1 MESKEIKVYG
11 TLVNETVGTVA
22 DSSHNDILMNAY
34 QLYDSRFI
42 NNGGVN
48 NYQDVINKRLTAI
61 TYANGVTTITGDLTV
76 TGTTN
81 TNNLGVTN
89 NTTTKNLTVSD
100 DASIKNITSSGNTTL
115 QNVTVNGT
123 TTANGTTT
131 FNEDVTFNDNAQF
144 KEDVTFGDNVTF
156 NSNITF
162 SQNTTISGVS
172 LNNLSDVNTSGAA
185 DGNFLKFNGT
195 NWVPASI
202 TLSNLSGGISFND
215 LTDVNTSGATN
226 GSVLKYNG
234 TSWVIGSDN
243 AGNNGATN
251 LNELSD
257 VDTTGALNGSVLKY
271 NGTTWVVGA
280 DNTGNNGATT
290 LDGLNDV
297 DTTGASTGSIL
308 KYNGTSW
315 VVGTDNTGNNGATNL
330 DGLSDV
336 DTTGATNGSIL
347 KYNGSQWVV
356 GTDIEGVTG
365 ATDLNGLSSVAVSSP
380 QNGQVLYYDSTSSKW
395 VNRKLS
401 LSDITMPNA
410 SEGQVLKYTSGAW
423 IAATDNTSSG
433 GSGGVTLNQPLSAIN
448 SANLGAPSQSNVGL
462 VWNGSAWTYQSLS
475 SDGSSSGTQSG
486 TITIGGVEAVDLGL
500 SVKWATHNIGA
511 VNLSDTGYGFEWGN
525 KNPFTTPSPQ
535 KRFGTNINPQTGQPY
550 DSDMS
555 GEDTYNQSLNNG
567 SSSTTYL
574 SAIGKF
580 SSENDMATQT
590 LRNGWFT
597 PTYEHFTE
605 LVRNTTVQVYY
616 LQSENKWVLKFTA
629 RNGNYIIMPF
639 CGKFWVNEVLE
650 QQNFL
655 YYSPQTLTTDTAPCI
670 NLETAFNQ
678 FYQPTDPYGLTYN
691 SNNRNH
697 VPSETLSQ
705 RKMILSWMD
714 NAWELSFT
722 PYDHANSTNYV
733 GSTDYKY
740 NIYPVRAVHL

>member
-11 TLVNETVGTVA
+11 TLVNETVGTVTDA
-22 DSSHNDILMNAY
+22 SHNDILMNAY
-34 QLYDSRFI
+34 QLYDGRFI

-172 LNNLSDVNTSGAA
+172 LNDLSDVNTSGAA

-202 TLSNLSGGISFND
+202 TLSNLSGGISLSD
-215 LTDVNTSGATN
+215 LSNVNTTGATN

-234 TSWVIGSDN
+234 TSWV
-243 AGNNGATN
+243 
-251 LNELSD
+251 
-257 VDTTGALNGSVLKY
+257 
-271 NGTTWVVGA
+271 
-280 DNTGNNGATT
+280 
-290 LDGLNDV
+290 
-297 DTTGASTGSIL
+297 
-308 KYNGTSW
+308 
-315 VVGTDNTGNNGATNL
+315 
-330 DGLSDV
+330 
-336 DTTGATNGSIL
+336 
-347 KYNGSQWVV
+347 V
-356 GTDIEGVTG
+356 GTDIEGTNG

-380 QNGQVLYYDSTSSKW
+380 QNGQVLYYDSTSGKW

-433 GSGGVTLNQPLSAIN
+433 SSSGGGVTLNQPLSAIN

-475 SDGSSSGTQSG
+475 GNGSSSGTQSG

-511 VNLSDTGYGFEWGN
+511 TNLIDTGYSFEYGN
-525 KNPFTTPSPQ
+525 PTPITTLNRY
-535 KRFGTNINPQTGQPY
+535 KRWSSKIVQDNQVISTTN
-550 DSDMS
+550 MS
-555 GEDTYNQSLNNG
+555 GDDIYGNNP
-567 SSSTTYL
+567 L
-574 SAIGKF
+574 SAPENPTYYTGLGTLPAA
-580 SSENDMATQT
+580 NDMATQT
-590 LRNGWFT
+590 LGNGWFT
-597 PTYEHFTE
+597 PTYDHYTE
-605 LVRNTTVQVYY
+605 LLRNTTMSIY
-616 LQSENKWVLKFTA
+616 LLQPDNKWILKFTA
-629 RNGNYIIMPF
+629 KNGNYILLPF
-639 CGKFWVNEVLE
+639 CGALWMNEALPESNFTQVESSRQSYQRTVAPSIDIVQSFNNYYANSGSSGSSQYPICGLVKNENDGMYYPSDTIIQRLCVVLAMGS
-650 QQNFL
+650 L
-655 YYSPQTLTTDTAPCI
+655 
-670 NLETAFNQ
+670 
-678 FYQPTDPYGLTYN
+678 
-691 SNNRNH
+691 
-697 VPSETLSQ
+697 V
-705 RKMILSWMD
+705 
-714 NAWELSFT
+714 
-722 PYDHANSTNYV
+722 HANSHMQDHRYYAEFQSAWAFD
-733 GSTDYKY
+733 GFGGLTDRYY
-740 NIYPVRAVHL
+740 QLPVRAVHY